1 MVNLPLHIASGS
13 GHRKVRTLL
22 KLGQLTVP
30 VHRDAVLLDVIHVVL
45 LHADLPFLVDIGII
59 IFRIRAE
66 PSGRSLVQHIYGAV
80 TVDREQNRL
89 FRLISRQVGDFRG
102 QLIQVIH
109 PLLSGEIIKFDAL
122 AVVDGGS
129 NASHIYQAVVGAF
142 QRDGHSVGVIVDVR
156 VPDAGSHHI
165 VVGRFVFDIE
175 DLHLRSCQ
183 VHGKAVRRIIL
194 RHISRHISILDI
206 EGVITVRIIGYRGCM
221 YVSAAGESAY
231 RRSRN
236 SLPLQGSGDGR
247 LHIGSIE
254 IMLMDADGCRA
265 LLIVVFAVG
274 RAVVVIAYFDF
285 RNRLV
290 DGKLI
295 GLPVLRAVSGQIRA
309 AQRKGVVAVRREG
322 NPAGCGG
329 LIGYPDV
336 GAAAPA
342 ANTCGGSVRI
352 GDIKSHLIRIKVSVG
367 HRHGGRS
374 GILVISSVQRIIQIP
389 GHGDSGLRH
398 IDFQLCDL
406 AFRLIG

>member
-13 GHRKVRTLL
+13 GHCKIRSLL

-45 LHADLPFLVDIGII
+45 LHADLPFLVDIGITT
-59 IFRIRAE
+59 RAE

-80 TVDREQNRL
+80 AVDGEQNRL
-89 FRLISRQVGDFRG
+89 FRLISRQVGDFRS

-109 PLLSGEIIKFDAL
+109 PLFSGEIIEFDAL

-142 QRDGHSVGVIVDVR
+142 QRDSHSVGVIVDVR

-175 DLHLRSCQ
+175 DLHLRSGQ
-183 VHGKAVRRIIL
+183 VHGKAVLRVIL
-194 RHISRHISILDI
+194 RHISRHIGILDI
-206 EGVITVRIIGYRGCM
+206 EGVITVRIVGYRGCM

-236 SLPLQGSGDGR
+236 SLPLQGCGDGC
-247 LHIGSIE
+247 LHIRSIE
-254 IMLMDADGCRA
+254 VMLMDADGGRA

-274 RAVVVIAYFDF
+274 RAVVVITYFDF

-295 GLPVLRAVSGQIRA
+295 GLSVLRAVSGQIRA

-322 NPAGCGG
+322 NPAGGG
-329 LIGYPDV
+329 GFIGYPDI

-342 ANTCGGSVRI
+342 ADTCRGSVRI

-367 HRHGGRS
+367 HRHGSSS

-389 GHGDSGLRH
+389 GHGDSGLGH
-398 IDFQLCDL
+398 IDFQLCNL